1 MHNYYDKYNNLIK
14 EGMLLKHDNG
24 EIDLV
29 VKSIDGNL
37 GFNATNKNWIGYNYY
52 PEEIYPL
59 SNFNL
64 MEFEIIGEKE
74 KYSF

>member
-29 VKSIDGNL
+29 VK
-37 GFNATNKNWIGYNYY
+37 
-52 PEEIYPL
+52 
-59 SNFNL
+59 
-64 MEFEIIGEKE
+64 
-74 KYSF
+74 